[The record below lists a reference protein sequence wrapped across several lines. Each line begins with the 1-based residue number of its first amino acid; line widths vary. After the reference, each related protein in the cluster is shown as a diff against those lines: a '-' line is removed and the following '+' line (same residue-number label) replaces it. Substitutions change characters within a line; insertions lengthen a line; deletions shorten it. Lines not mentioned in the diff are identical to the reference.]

1 MAAEGDRLALQR
13 RLEDVLGRREAE
25 ALMTTL
31 PPIPWTDLATKQDL
45 RALEGRLTGRLDR
58 LEERFDGLEQR
69 FDGLERRFDGL
80 EQGTGRALLAFGH
93 KLELMEQTFLATLHE
108 TISANLVAGNR
119 STVLAVVGS
128 VLGSTTLSI
137 LATQIP

>member
-69 FDGLERRFDGL
+69 FDGLE
-80 EQGTGRALLAFGH
+80 QGTGRALLAFGH